1 MSAST
6 DPVQPDGRAVA
17 ADVSAPHTLTLSEQ
31 AQALA
36 DGTLC
41 SAELVQHCLSRIERM
56 DPVLNSLLCT
66 DAAGALEQAGRAD
79 AARASGQDDRS
90 VPLAGLPLVH
100 KDIFCTTGLPTT
112 CGSRMLEGYRSPFAA
127 TAVSRLAAAG
137 AITLGKANMD
147 EFAMG
152 SSGENSAFGATG
164 NPWRDG
170 TVPGGSS
177 SGSAAAVAA
186 RLVPAATATDTG
198 GSIRQPAAYCGITG
212 IKPTYGRV
220 SRYGMVAFA
229 SSFDQGGVVATSAED
244 CARVLGA
251 MSGLDEND
259 ATSSEAAVP
268 DWSAVLADGD
278 ARLDGLR
285 VGVPETFFG
294 DGLDE
299 GVALRVR
306 EALAELE
313 SLGATLVPIELPNQ
327 RYGISAYY
335 VIAPAE
341 ASSNLSRFDGVRF
354 GRRCEAPVDLQ
365 DLYTRSRAEGFGAE
379 VQRRILIGT
388 HVLSAGYYDA
398 YYRRAQQ
405 VRRLIADDFERA
417 FAQVD
422 LIAGPTAPGV
432 AFERGS
438 NVDDP
443 VAMYLND
450 LYTVAANLCGLPAL
464 SAPCGFA
471 HGLPVGL
478 QLIGRAFDE
487 GTLLH
492 TAHRYQHESDWHR
505 WMPTGAIS

>member
-1 MSAST
+1 MST
-6 DPVQPDGRAVA
+6 PIGPDDRPDGRVVLP
-17 ADVSAPHTLTLSEQ
+17 DSSAPHTLGLSEQ
-31 AQALA
+31 ARALA
-36 DGTLC
+36 DGTL
-41 SAELVQHCLSRIERM
+41 SSVELVQHCLTRIQRL
-56 DPVLNSLLCT
+56 DPAFNSVLCT
-66 DAAGALEQAGRAD
+66 DASGALERAARAD
-79 AARASGQDDRS
+79 AARASGQGGGALD
-90 VPLAGLPLVH
+90 GLPLVH
-100 KDIFCTTGLPTT
+100 KDIFCTIGLPTT
-112 CGSRMLEGYRSPFAA
+112 CGSRMLEGYRSPYAA
-127 TAVSRLAAAG
+127 TAVGRLADAG

-164 NPWRDG
+164 NPWRAG

-177 SGSAAAVAA
+177 SGSAALVAA
-186 RLVPAATATDTG
+186 RLAPVATATDTG
-198 GSIRQPAAYCGITG
+198 GSIRQPAAFCGITG

-220 SRYGMVAFA
+220 SRFGMVAFA
-229 SSFDQGGVVATSAED
+229 SSFDQGGVLASTAED

-251 MSGLDEND
+251 MSGVDAND
-259 ATSSEAAVP
+259 ATSSDAAVP
-268 DWSAVLADGD
+268 DWAGGLERGAS
-278 ARLDGLR
+278 RLDGLR
-285 VGVPETFFG
+285 IGVPEEFFG

-299 GVALRVR
+299 VVAVRVR
-306 EALAELE
+306 EALAQLE
-313 SLGATLVPIELPNQ
+313 KLGASLKPVTLPSQ
-327 RYGISAYY
+327 RYGIPAYY

-354 GRRCEAPVDLQ
+354 GHRCENPVDLR

-388 HVLSAGYYDA
+388 YVLSAGYYDA

-417 FAQVD
+417 FGEVD
-422 LIAGPTAPGV
+422 VIAGPTAPGV
-432 AFERGS
+432 AFERGA
-438 NVDDP
+438 NDDDP

-464 SAPCGFA
+464 SLPCGFA
-471 HGLPVGL
+471 HGMPVGL

-492 TAHRYQHESDWHR
+492 AAHRYQHESDWHR
-505 WMPTGAIS
+505 WMPAGVVT